1 MRAQKKIEKLME
13 DKQRHILDLERQ
25 LGEARAYL
33 EGLTESLKLI
43 SRHGGEAS
51 GGGGGGDDLRAGS
64 GVFKAREA
72 LRKAG
77 KPLHVTDLLAAIG
90 REATKK
96 NKISLGGSLSNY
108 VRSGTIFTRPAPNTF
123 GLIEFGDQGVESDEP
138 PEGFGE
144 DASV

>member
-1 MRAQKKIEKLME
+1 ME
-13 DKQRHILDLERQ
+13 DKRAEVLDLERK

-33 EGLTESLKLI
+33 EALTESLKLI
-43 SRHGGEAS
+43 SRHAGGES
-51 GGGGGGDDLRAGS
+51 GGGGGDDLRAGS
-64 GVFKAREA
+64 GVFMAREA

-90 REATKK
+90 KQVTKK

-123 GLIEFGDQGVESDEP
+123 GLTELVDQCVESDGP

-144 DASV
+144 DAST